1 MSVIGSDLV
10 VYMANNKPTS
20 DSSIAGGDINS
31 YIRATFEDP
40 SSTVAISFVST
51 SALDVQDVSVTGRN
65 AGGSITSETITLS
78 GITSVDSSNTYERI
92 LTCVLSSGAA
102 GIVTVSGIAVNK
114 LTDIPATE
122 SGFCRPFYDATA
134 SSSVSKTL
142 YDKVFVKNNN
152 VSSTLNNATLI
163 EVSSGLYAKIDFGLE
178 DIQNSSQ
185 TVTNRTTAP
194 TGLGGGALVYGAGP
208 SGMVGDELVAAN
220 YQGVWLQL
228 SLSAGETATNSY
240 YQVQVSG
247 TTA

>member
-1 MSVIGSDLV
+1 MSVSGADLV
-10 VYMANNKPTS
+10 VYMSNNKPTS
-20 DSSIAGGDINS
+20 DSTLAGGDINS
-31 YIRATFEDP
+31 YIRATFDDP
-40 SSTVAISFVST
+40 SSTVVINFSST
-51 SALDVQDVSVTGRN
+51 SALDIQNVSVTGRN
-65 AGGSITSETITLS
+65 AGGSITSETIALN
-78 GITSVDSSNTYERI
+78 GTSTVATSNTYERI

-102 GIVTVSGIAVNK
+102 GIVTASGNGVNK

-152 VSSTLNNATLI
+152 GTSTLNNATLI
-163 EVSSGLYAKIDFGLE
+163 EVSSGLYTKIDFGLE

-185 TVTNRTTAP
+185 TVANRTTAP
-194 TGLGGGALVYGAGP
+194 TGLGGGDLLYGVGP
-208 SGMVGDELVAAN
+208 SGMVGDELVAGN
-220 YQGVWLQL
+220 YQGVWLEL
-228 SLSAGETATNSY
+228 SLSAGEAATNSY

>member
-1 MSVIGSDLV
+1 
-10 VYMANNKPTS
+10 MAMNKPTS
-20 DSSIAGGDINS
+20 DSTLAGGDINS
-31 YIRATFEDP
+31 SIRATFDDP
-40 SSTVAISFVST
+40 SSTVAINFLST
-51 SALDVQDVSVTGRN
+51 SAIDVQDVSVTGRN
-65 AGGSITSETITLS
+65 AGGTIIGETVTLN
-78 GITSVDSSNTYERI
+78 GTNTVATSNTYERI

-102 GIVTVSGIAVNK
+102 GVITASGNGVNK
-114 LTDIPATE
+114 LTDIPVAE

-134 SSSVSKTL
+134 SSSASKTL

-152 VSSTLNNATLI
+152 GTSTLNNATLI
-163 EVSSGLYAKIDFGLE
+163 EVSSGLYSKIDFGLE
-178 DIQNSSQ
+178 AIQNSSQ

-194 TGLGGGALVYGAGP
+194 TGLAGVALVYGAGP
-208 SGMVGDELVAAN
+208 SGMVGDELVAEN

>member
-1 MSVIGSDLV
+1 MSVSGADLV
-10 VYMANNKPTS
+10 VYMANNKPTN
-20 DSSIAGGDINS
+20 DSSIAGGNINS
-31 YIRATFEDP
+31 YIRATFDDP
-40 SSTVAISFVST
+40 SSTVAINFFST

-65 AGGSITSETITLS
+65 AGGSITSETITLN
-78 GITSVDSSNTYERI
+78 GISTVVTSNTYERI
-92 LTCVLSSGAA
+92 LTCVLSSGAVGVITA
-102 GIVTVSGIAVNK
+102 SGDGVNK

-152 VSSTLNNATLI
+152 GTSTLNNATLI
-163 EVSSGLYAKIDFGLE
+163 EVSSGLYSKIDFGLE
-178 DIQNSSQ
+178 DDKQSDQ
-185 TVTNRTTAP
+185 TIINRTTAP
-194 TGLGGGALVYGAGP
+194 TGIGGGFGAGP
-208 SGMVGDELVAAN
+208 SGMVSSELAAAD

-228 SLSAGETATNSY
+228 SLSAGETATNSF